1 MKILFISDL
10 HYGQTVTDKN
20 GNIRI
25 DSEKANQFLKDF
37 FPKVNIIKPDLLVNM
52 GDLIKADNLDNDK
65 KRLQECLDIFKSTQ
79 IPILHLLGN
88 HELRN
93 LNTLDIKS
101 IWQKYSID
109 QSPCGNKEIG
119 DYNFVWLDFENS
131 QTKEGGVITLLPKD
145 TKDKLTKL
153 IDNSSKKIILLV
165 HYPIH
170 DYDSTGNYLF
180 DGDYKKFGL
189 YNDWKDILHLVSN
202 SEKVKAVFSAHAH
215 WLSYKAIKGA
225 HYITLPSSTENI
237 TAPKI
242 DKTISSIYTI
252 VNIDKDKL
260 LVKCYS
266 GEYCFAS
273 LELLVNNAIE
283 IVKIDI

>member
-1 MKILFISDL
+1 MGFMVYLPIMKILFISDL

-37 FPKVNIIKPDLLVNM
+37 IPKVNVIKPDLLINM
-52 GDLIKADNLDNDK
+52 GDLIKAENLDSDK
-65 KRLQECLDIFKSTQ
+65 KRLEECLDIFKSTQ

-93 LNTLDIKS
+93 LSAIEVDS
-101 IWQKYSID
+101 IWQKHSID
-109 QSPCGNKEIG
+109 QNICGNKEIE

-131 QTKEGGVITLLPKD
+131 QTEEGVITLLPKD

-180 DGDYKKFGL
+180 DGDYKRFGL
-189 YNDWKDILHLVSN
+189 YNDWKDIFDLVSN
-202 SEKVKAVFSAHAH
+202 SDKVKAVFSAHAH
-215 WLSYKAIKGA
+215 WLSYKLIRDT

-237 TAPKI
+237 TAPKTE
-242 DKTISSIYTI
+242 KTISNIYTLVDI
-252 VNIDKDKL
+252 EKDKL

-273 LELLVNNAIE
+273 LEL
-283 IVKIDI
+283 